1 MAIQLIAGLGNPGR
15 DYEDTRHNAGA
26 WFVEELARQSGV
38 SLSSESR
45 FNGRTARVRIGSNDV
60 RLLIPSTFMNLSGQ
74 SVGTMI
80 NFFKI
85 PLNEILVVHDE
96 LDIDPGTARLKTGGG
111 IGGHN
116 GLRDIIKSQGNQ
128 KDFHRL
134 RIGIG
139 HPGHA
144 SKVSG
149 YVLSKPSSDDRERIL
164 ASIDEALRV
173 LPDVISGNMAKAMN
187 RLHSFKEV

>member
-45 FNGRTARVRIGSNDV
+45 FNGRTARIRIGNDEV

-74 SVGTMI
+74 SVGTVI

-96 LDIDPGTARLKTGGG
+96 LDIEPGTARLKTGGG

-149 YVLSKPSSDDRERIL
+149 YVLSKPSSDDRQRII

-173 LPDVISGNMAKAMN
+173 LPDVISGDMAKAMN
-187 RLHSFKEV
+187 RLHSFKEA

>member
-1 MAIQLIAGLGNPGR
+1 MAIQLVAGLGNPGR
-15 DYEDTRHNAGA
+15 EYEDTRHNAGA
-26 WFVEELARQSGV
+26 WLVEELARHSGV
-38 SLSSESR
+38 ALSSETR
-45 FNGRTARVRIGSNDV
+45 FNARTAKINLDGHTI
-60 RLLIPSTFMNLSGQ
+60 RLLIPSVYMNLSGQ
-74 SVGTMI
+74 AVGAII

-85 PLNEILVVHDE
+85 PLDEVLIVHDE
-96 LDIDPGTARLKTGGG
+96 LDIEPGTARLKTGGG

-116 GLRDIIKSQGNQ
+116 GLRDIVKALGNQ

-149 YVLSKPSSDDRERIL
+149 YVLNKPSPDDRERIL
-164 ASIDEALRV
+164 AAIDESLRV
-173 LPDVISGNMAKAMN
+173 LPDVIAGNMGKAQN
-187 RLHSFKEV
+187 RLHTFKET

>member
-15 DYEDTRHNAGA
+15 EYEETRHNAGA
-26 WFVEELARQSGV
+26 WLVEELARQSGV
-38 SLSSESR
+38 ALSGESR
-45 FNGRTARVRIGSNDV
+45 FNARTAKIRLGDSDI
-60 RLLIPSTFMNLSGQ
+60 RLLIPSVYMNLSGQ
-74 SVGTMI
+74 AVGTII

-85 PLNEILVVHDE
+85 PLDEVLIVHDE
-96 LDIDPGTARLKTGGG
+96 LDIEPGVARLKTGGG

-116 GLRDIIKSQGNQ
+116 GLRDIVKALGNQ

-149 YVLSKPSSDDRERIL
+149 YVLNKPSTDDRERIM
-164 ASIDEALRV
+164 AAIDESLRV
-173 LPDVISGNMAKAMN
+173 LPDVISGDMSKAMN
-187 RLHSFKEV
+187 RLHTFKES

>member
-15 DYEDTRHNAGA
+15 EYEETRHNAGA
-26 WFVEELARQSGV
+26 WLVEELARQSGV
-38 SLSSESR
+38 ALSGETR
-45 FNGRTARVRIGSNDV
+45 FNARTAKVRIAAHEV
-60 RLLIPSTFMNLSGQ
+60 RLLIPSVYMNLSGQ
-74 SVGTMI
+74 CVGTII

-85 PLNEILVVHDE
+85 PLDEVLIVHDE
-96 LDIDPGTARLKTGGG
+96 LDIEPGTARLKTGGG

-116 GLRDIIKSQGNQ
+116 GLRDIVKALGNQ

-149 YVLSKPSSDDRERIL
+149 YVLNKPSQDDKERID
-164 ASIDEALRV
+164 AAIDECLRV
-173 LPDVISGNMAKAMN
+173 LPDIVAGEMSKAMN
-187 RLHSFKEV
+187 RLHTFKEV

>member
-26 WFVEELARQSGV
+26 WLVEELARQSGV
-38 SLSSESR
+38 SLSAESR
-45 FNGRTARVRIGSNDV
+45 FNGRTARIRIGTHDV

-74 SVGTMI
+74 SVGAII

-85 PLNEILVVHDE
+85 PLSDVLVVHDE
-96 LDIDPGTARLKTGGG
+96 LDIEPGCARLKTGGG

-116 GLRDIIKSQGNQ
+116 GLRDIVKSQANQ

-149 YVLSKPSSDDRERIL
+149 YVLNKASPQDRERIE
-164 ASIDEALRV
+164 AAIDESLRV
-173 LPDVISGNMAKAMN
+173 LPDVIAGDMSKAMN
-187 RLHSFKEV
+187 RLHSFKEA

>member
-38 SLSSESR
+38 SLSAESR
-45 FNGRTARVRIGSNDV
+45 FHGRTARVRIGSNEV

-74 SVGTMI
+74 SVGAII

-85 PLNEILVVHDE
+85 PLEEVLIVYDE
-96 LDIDPGTARLKTGGG
+96 LDFDAGSVRLKTGGG

-116 GLRDIIKSQGNQ
+116 GLRDIVKSLGNQ

-149 YVLSKPSSDDRERIL
+149 YVLSKPSNDDRERIL

-173 LPDVISGNMAKAMN
+173 LPDIIAGDMAKAMN
-187 RLHSFKEV
+187 RLHSFKEA

>member
-15 DYEDTRHNAGA
+15 EYEETRHNAGA
-26 WFVEELARQSGV
+26 WLVEELARQSGV
-38 SLSSESR
+38 ALSGESR
-45 FNGRTARVRIGSNDV
+45 FNARTAKIRLGGSNI
-60 RLLIPSTFMNLSGQ
+60 RLLIPSVYMNLSGQ
-74 SVGTMI
+74 AVGTII

-85 PLNEILVVHDE
+85 PLDEVLIVHDE
-96 LDIDPGTARLKTGGG
+96 LDIEPGTARLKTGGG

-116 GLRDIIKSQGNQ
+116 GLRDIVKALGNQ

-149 YVLSKPSSDDRERIL
+149 YVLNKPSQDDRERIM
-164 ASIDEALRV
+164 AAIDESLRV
-173 LPDVISGNMAKAMN
+173 LPDVITGDMSKAMN
-187 RLHSFKEV
+187 RLHTFKES

>member
-173 LPDVISGNMAKAMN
+173 LPDVISGNMATAIN
-187 RLHSFKEV
+187 WLPSFSEV

>member
-1 MAIQLIAGLGNPGR
+1 MTIQLIVGLGNPGR
-15 DYEDTRHNAGA
+15 DYEATRHNAGV
-26 WFVEELARQSGV
+26 WLIEELARQRGV
-38 SLSSESR
+38 SLVTESR
-45 FNGRTARVRIGSNDV
+45 FNGRTARFPSESGDV
-60 RLLIPSTFMNLSGQ
+60 RLFIPSTFMNCSGQ
-74 SVGTMI
+74 SVASLI

-85 PLNEILVVHDE
+85 PLNDVLIAYDE
-96 LDIDPGTARLKTGGG
+96 LDLEPGTARLKTGGG
-111 IGGHN
+111 LGGHN
-116 GLRDIIKSQGNQ
+116 GLRDIVQSLGNQ

-149 YVLSKPSSDDRERIL
+149 YVLSKPSPDDRERII

-173 LPDVISGNMAKAMN
+173 LPDIIAGDMAKAMN